1 MNNGF
6 VNIAEKMLFGRLITG
21 IKYMSTKEAD
31 EFGWDKRPII
41 IILDD
46 GTEIYPQMDDEGN
59 DGGALA
65 IYNSE
70 KKGQSFFSVMPTFS
84 LGEESVDYKM
94 EVFTDK
100 EPTLETLQ
108 GSVGGYIQVVTS
120 KDGKADIIMDEDGKN
135 KGKGINYLATEMW
148 LGRDRSKWG
157 DVIVGD
163 VAVCMKKARL
173 K

>member
-6 VNIAEKMLFGRLITG
+6 VNIAEKMLFGRRITG

-31 EFGWDKRPII
+31 EFGWYKRPII

-120 KDGKADIIMDEDGKN
+120 
-135 KGKGINYLATEMW
+135 
-148 LGRDRSKWG
+148 
-157 DVIVGD
+157 
-163 VAVCMKKARL
+163 
-173 K
+173 